1 MTRNRTGAL
10 ALAAAGVLF
19 VLYPAVRPWHDESTV
34 SGATAS
40 MSSQAWVAAHFFA
53 MLGFILLPLGLL
65 AVRDALAG
73 TQSASLARTAA
84 VVTWIGA
91 GLTLPYYGAEDFGLH
106 AIAANHAGH
115 LLDLI
120 NAVRYQP
127 LAMTIFGAGLVLL
140 AVGAVLAA
148 VVIWR
153 SGVLPRYSGIVFAV
167 GLALFFPQFYL
178 PPAGRI
184 AHGVLT
190 GIGLAIVAVSLW
202 RAQARATTDTGA
214 VSLARREPASR

>member
-120 NAVRYQP
+120 SAVRYQP

-148 VVIWR
+148 VAIWR

-202 RAQARATTDTGA
+202 RAKARATADTRA
-214 VSLARREPASR
+214 VALAHSEAAPR

>member
-1 MTRNRTGAL
+1 MTRNRKGAL

-120 NAVRYQP
+120 SAVRYQP
-127 LAMTIFGAGLVLL
+127 LAMTIFGTGLVLL

-148 VVIWR
+148 VAIWR

-202 RAQARATTDTGA
+202 RAKARATADTRA
-214 VSLARREPASR
+214 VALAHSEAAPR

>member
-40 MSSQAWVAAHFFA
+40 MSSPAWVAAHFFA

-127 LAMTIFGAGLVLL
+127 LAMTIFGTGLVLL

-148 VVIWR
+148 VAIWR

-202 RAQARATTDTGA
+202 RAKARATADTRA
-214 VSLARREPASR
+214 VALAHSEAAPR